1 MLLVTGDSP
10 GLVTVEDHIPHSN
23 DAAWSV
29 YKKQCFKCFASRDNC
44 GLCHKAGAQEAA
56 LALVRRSFADPWRSI
71 QKLQHKGV
79 SHQFIW
85 APERVSEYPSLVVS
99 FSALCFC
106 KQSTSTLCWQQD
118 KTCHLPGCEWW
129 QPYCIGLNME
139 GHWVKEEHERSKY
152 MNKSITSCMFCVILC
167 NYN

>member
-1 MLLVTGDSP
+1 MTALDWWQLKIIFRIPMMQHDRYIRSSASNASLRETIAVCVTRLVLKKLHWP
-10 GLVTVEDHIPHSN
+10 LF
-23 DAAWSV
+23 DAPL
-29 YKKQCFKCFASRDNC
+29 QTLD
-44 GLCHKAGAQEAA
+44 EAF
-56 LALVRRSFADPWRSI
+56 RSCNTRGFHTNSFEP
-71 QKLQHKGV
+71 LN
-79 SHQFIW
+79 
-85 APERVSEYPSLVVS
+85 EYPSLVVS